1 MGFFSKYA
9 QRGFWENRQVIRK
22 FVMISIHAGASGLS
36 IFMAMNL
43 PGEEVYSGFDRLP
56 RSKSHP
62 EDGIYSGLIPQK
74 FLLCQKKEK
83 L

>member
-36 IFMAMNL
+36 IFMAMKL
-43 PGEEVYSGFDRLP
+43 PWR
-56 RSKSHP
+56 R
-62 EDGIYSGLIPQK
+62 GLQWV
-74 FLLCQKKEK
+74 
-83 L
+83 